1 VAAAARRLGAHE
13 RGYEPN
19 VTSWLQKL
27 RQLFNRGRDRDPL
40 LSDETPAQ
48 DFGQLPASEQE
59 RELEKSPRP
68 AEEP

>member
-1 VAAAARRLGAHE
+1 
-13 RGYEPN
+13 